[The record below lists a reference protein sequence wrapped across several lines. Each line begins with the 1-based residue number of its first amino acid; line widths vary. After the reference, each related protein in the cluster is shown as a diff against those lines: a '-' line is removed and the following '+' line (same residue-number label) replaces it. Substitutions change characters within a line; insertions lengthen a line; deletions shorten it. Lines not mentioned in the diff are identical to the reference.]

1 MYHNIY
7 EFKDICK
14 IHCKS
19 LEWECLTFFI
29 ILVIYINPFLLSIHM
44 SVNAGISRIYGLF

>member
-29 ILVIYINPFLLSIHM
+29 ILVNFIANKALFLS
-44 SVNAGISRIYGLF
+44 SPQ